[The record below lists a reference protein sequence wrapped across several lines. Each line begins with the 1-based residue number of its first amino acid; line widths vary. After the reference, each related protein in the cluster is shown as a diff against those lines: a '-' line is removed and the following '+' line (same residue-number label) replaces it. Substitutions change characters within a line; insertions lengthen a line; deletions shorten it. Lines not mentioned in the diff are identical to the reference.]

1 MYEGLPPLR
10 SLQPFAHHDVHTGK
24 KEDAAASAVLQAR
37 SFTDPLPSPVD
48 NERLSVRAKNP
59 LDHVLN
65 LR

>member
-24 KEDAAASAVLQAR
+24 KEDAATSAVLQAR
-37 SFTDPLPSPVD
+37 SFTDPLPSPLD
-48 NERLSVRAKNP
+48 NERLSVRAKSP
-59 LDHVLN
+59 LDHVPN